1 MKKKPFVSVVMNC
14 YNEQPATFLRAANSY
29 LYQKRVKVQLIISTV
44 AGDPCIAL
52 CKNLPVTLLVNEKA
66 DIWHQLN
73 NGFKA
78 VKGDWVT
85 FASANDMAIKDKLIK
100 EVNACLKNNK
110 KVCYSAY
117 YMYYP
122 VFKFKHIV
130 SFFDYDYERHIRHNF
145 VSDCSLFSK
154 ELLDKYGPLK
164 EEFINSAFQDFWL
177 RIYEGEGNV
186 FYYYPIPTWIYYQR
200 KDSRHISK
208 RKNPEILQKEKEAR
222 QKMIETHLNII
233 INEQK

>member
-1 MKKKPFVSVVMNC
+1 MNC

-52 CKNLPVTLLVNEKA
+52 CKNLPVTLLVNERA

-85 FASANDMAIKDKLIK
+85 YGSSNDVAIKDKQIK
-100 EVNACLKNNK
+100 EVTACIKYDK

-117 YMYYP
+117 YMYFP
-122 VFKFKHIV
+122 TLKSKHIV
-130 SFFDYDYERHIRHNF
+130 KFFDYNYLKHLRQSY

-164 EEFINSAFQDFWL
+164 EEFVNSAFQDFWL

-208 RKNPEILQKEKEAR
+208 RKNPEIMQKEKEAR
-222 QKMIETHLNII
+222 IRMIATHLKISK
-233 INEQK
+233 NEHHEVLQRVQGD